1 MNALTRLFSRAPA
14 QKPTP
19 PVIEA
24 VVAEP
29 EPAPIVAPIE
39 VAPIV
44 LSGPVRPFLL
54 SVVTCEVL
62 YEGATYTVQATDID
76 WLSGGYVTRAKIRIS
91 RQNCFSVRE
100 YCEVIVGG
108 KKADPTDVFTGA
120 FANAGMTVQREFL
133 HACLLPLIHELLKI
147 EQKLK
152 SF

>member
-1 MNALTRLFSRAPA
+1 MNALMRLFGGTPA
-14 QKPTP
+14 QKPAP
-19 PVIEA
+19 PVIET

-29 EPAPIVAPIE
+29 GPAPIVAPIE

-62 YEGATYTVQATDID
+62 YEGVTYTVQATDID

-91 RQNCFSVRE
+91 RQNCFSVQE
-100 YCEVIVGG
+100 YCNVSEGG
-108 KKADPTDVFTGA
+108 KKRVPINSLTGA
-120 FANAGMTVQREFL
+120 FANAGMTVKREFL

-147 EQKLK
+147 EQQLK